1 MRHGFHSGH
10 GEGRRGRSDDR
21 SAREAAMGRRMAMGP
36 ERGHGRGR
44 GAFGPFG
51 DDFPDGFGDGFS
63 GGGRGGPGGRK
74 RLFDNG
80 ELRLLLLDLIRQ
92 EPRHGYELIREIET
106 LSGGVYVPSPG
117 MVYPALTLM
126 TEMDQIAEQPSE
138 GTRKRFAI
146 TVEGEAWLAGHARE
160 RDAVLDR
167 LKGFAERLATRAD
180 HAPVRRAMEN
190 LKAALRIRLRKEGAD
205 TDTILDVAALIDEAA
220 TKIER
225 LK

>member
-1 MRHGFHSGH
+1 MRHGFQPGR
-10 GEGRRGRSDDR
+10 GEGQCGRSGGGF
-21 SAREAAMGRRMAMGP
+21 AMKRTMDRRMAMG
-36 ERGHGRGR
+36 EGRGHGPRH
-44 GAFGPFG
+44 FGPFG
-51 DDFPDGFGDGFS
+51 DDDFGGSDDGFF
-63 GGGRGGPGGRK
+63 GGGRGGRGGGRR

-106 LSGGVYVPSPG
+106 LSGGIYVPSPG

-146 TVEGEAWLAGHARE
+146 TAEGEKWLVEQAKE
-160 RDAVLDR
+160 RDAVFAR
-167 LKGFAERLATRAD
+167 LKRLADHNASRAD
-180 HAPVRRAMEN
+180 HAPIRRAMEN
-190 LKAALRIRLRKEGAD
+190 LKAALRIRLQKEGAD
-205 TDTILDVAALIDEAA
+205 MDTILDVAALIDEAA
-220 TKIER
+220 AKVER